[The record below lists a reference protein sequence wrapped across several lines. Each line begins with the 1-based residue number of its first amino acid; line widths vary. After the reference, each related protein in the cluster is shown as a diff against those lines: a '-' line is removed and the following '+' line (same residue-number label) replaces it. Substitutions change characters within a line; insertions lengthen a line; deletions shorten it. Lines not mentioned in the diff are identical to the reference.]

1 MAKSDNLFAII
12 NALFSDKEYINS
24 LTNADLSA
32 NAFMINRRL
41 AIKYPLQAQ
50 VFNHLKINLADVVK
64 FWSDYLYTGGRCPG
78 WVYTPGAAKSKSK
91 LESKHK
97 LTNSQIENY
106 AVKHGYN
113 KKTLRTAIDM
123 FGDEMINEILD
134 YEKLMKQL
142 QSQN

>member
-1 MAKSDNLFAII
+1 MAKSDNLFTII

-24 LTNADLSA
+24 LTDADLAA
-32 NAFMINRRL
+32 NCFMINRRL
-41 AIKYPLQAQ
+41 AIKYPMQAQ
-50 VFNHLKINLADVVK
+50 VFNHLKINPADVVK

-97 LTNSQIENY
+97 LTNAQIENY
-106 AVKHGYN
+106 ALKKGCN
-113 KKTLRTAIDM
+113 KKTVKIAIDM
-123 FGDEMINEILD
+123 FGDEMIDEILD
-134 YEKLMKQL
+134 YEKFIKHL

>member
-1 MAKSDNLFAII
+1 MAKSDNLFTII

-24 LTNADLSA
+24 LTDADLAA
-32 NAFMINRRL
+32 NCFMINRRL
-41 AIKYPLQAQ
+41 AIKYPMQAQ
-50 VFNHLKINLADVVK
+50 VFNHLKINPVDVVK

-97 LTNSQIENY
+97 LTNAQIENY
-106 AVKHGYN
+106 ALKKDCN
-113 KKTLRTAIDM
+113 KKTVKIAIDM
-123 FGDEMINEILD
+123 FGDEMIDEILD
-134 YEKLMKQL
+134 YEKFIKHL

>member
-1 MAKSDNLFAII
+1 MAKSDNLFTII

-24 LTNADLSA
+24 LTDADLAA
-32 NAFMINRRL
+32 NCFMINRRL
-41 AIKYPLQAQ
+41 AIKYPMQAQ
-50 VFNHLKINLADVVK
+50 VFNHLKINPVDVVK

-97 LTNSQIENY
+97 LTNAQIENY
-106 AVKHGYN
+106 ALKKGCN
-113 KKTLRTAIDM
+113 KKTVKIAIDM
-123 FGDEMINEILD
+123 FGDEMIDEILD
-134 YEKLMKQL
+134 YEKFIKHL